1 MVHRP
6 GVSNAF
12 HKRARVAGGLLVI
25 LALSFSS
32 FVWGQD
38 RDRDR
43 DDRNRDHD
51 RVRTLDPG
59 TVIPVR
65 TNESID
71 VDKGD
76 NRVYTGI
83 VDQDVR
89 NQDDRNQGDRNR
101 DDRNQGDRN
110 RDDRNQGDRNRDDR
124 NQDDRNQSDRVVIPR
139 DSKVELTVRTSRDND
154 LILDLESVVVN
165 GQRYAV
171 KADPKRVESQ
181 HDDSLVGGVIGAI
194 SGGQARG
201 RTVRVPRD
209 TVVTFRLQR
218 ALDIGVADRGRDRD
232 GRHYHDYERPDRDH

>member
-12 HKRARVAGGLLVI
+12 HKRARVAGGLLVF

-32 FVWGQD
+32 LVGGQD

-89 NQDDRNQGDRNR
+89 NR
-101 DDRNQGDRN
+101 DDRNQDVRN
-110 RDDRNQGDRNRDDR
+110 RDDQNRDDR
-124 NQDDRNQSDRVVIPR
+124 NQDGRVVIPR

-165 GQRYAV
+165 GQRYGV
-171 KADPKRVESQ
+171 KADPKRIGSQ
-181 HDDSLVGGVIGAI
+181 QDDSLVGGVIGAI
-194 SGGQARG
+194 KGGQARG
-201 RTVRVPRD
+201 RTVRVPQD

-218 ALDIGVADRGRDRD
+218 PLDIGVEDRGRDRD
-232 GRHYHDYERPDRDH
+232 GRHYHDNDRPDRDH